1 MKILLILYSL
11 RRSWS
16 SICLKNVR
24 FIDVAAIPQGV
35 KIELLPVPRK
45 YSKHIWKGGIRHSR
59 VSKGLSHDE
68 LYSAVIP
75 NKNTECDIFSVETM
89 GEIFVRIC
97 ILDLWLLCHR
107 HAILFAFVFFSEGF
121 SRAGL
126 MYSSASLPC
135 SFLRHGPSR
144 GTIARPVYIYLD
156 IYSCANIYFAIPVTH
171 QRTKASFNDQI
182 VELAIMS
189 GRDPRHG
196 PPLWLPSGKHHLG
209 RRRGRC
215 MLRNG
220 AGRCLPGKHKYLI
233 LVGKYWPDCAS
244 LPSFFNVFFYSKNT
258 GDTLANWF
266 EKF

>member
-24 FIDVAAIPQGV
+24 FIDVAAIPLGV

-97 ILDLWLLCHR
+97 ILDLWSWCVIDMQYYLLS
-107 HAILFAFVFFSEGF
+107 FFSPKVFPARGWCIPPRAYLAPSFVTGLHAEQ

-126 MYSSASLPC
+126 YISRHL
-135 SFLRHGPSR
+135 FLREHIFRNPSNSPANKGQLQWPDSWAGHNEWPGPS
-144 GTIARPVYIYLD
+144 
-156 IYSCANIYFAIPVTH
+156 S
-171 QRTKASFNDQI
+171 
-182 VELAIMS
+182 
-189 GRDPRHG
+189 
-196 PPLWLPSGKHHLG
+196 
-209 RRRGRC
+209 
-215 MLRNG
+215 
-220 AGRCLPGKHKYLI
+220 
-233 LVGKYWPDCAS
+233 WPA
-244 LPSFFNVFFYSKNT
+244 LMITF
-258 GDTLANWF
+258 G
-266 EKF
+266 

>member
-1 MKILLILYSL
+1 MWHFFSWDDGRNICPNMYRRLCEVAVSSTCNIICFRFFL
-11 RRSWS
+11 RRFFP
-16 SICLKNVR
+16 R
-24 FIDVAAIPQGV
+24 GADVFLREPTL
-35 KIELLPVPRK
+35 LLP
-45 YSKHIWKGGIRHSR
+45 SSR
-59 VSKGLSHDE
+59 VFTR
-68 LYSAVIP
+68 
-75 NKNTECDIFSVETM
+75 NN
-89 GEIFVRIC
+89 
-97 ILDLWLLCHR
+97 
-107 HAILFAFVFFSEGF
+107 
-121 SRAGL
+121 RA
-126 MYSSASLPC
+126 
-135 SFLRHGPSR
+135 
-144 GTIARPVYIYLD
+144 PVYIYLD

-244 LPSFFNVFFYSKNT
+244 LPSFFNVFFSSKNT